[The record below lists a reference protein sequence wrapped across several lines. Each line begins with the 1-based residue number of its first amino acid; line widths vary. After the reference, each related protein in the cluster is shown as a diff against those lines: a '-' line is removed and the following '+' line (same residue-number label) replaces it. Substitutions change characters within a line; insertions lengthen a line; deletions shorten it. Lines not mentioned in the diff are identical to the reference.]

1 NRIARDMHDG
11 LVQYVYALGLQLEHA
26 RDLAASEP
34 GAVAAVLTGS
44 IQQTNHVLSEMRTF
58 IYQLR
63 PIIMKEKEIGQWVL
77 DLCRQFQ
84 EATGIPVQAG
94 YPCVA
99 VAGLRHPGGAAR
111 HRGQRAWLR
120 CRHPASP
127 GDGAG
132 AWPDQHRGARP
143 GPRRHAR
150 AGKRTRRRHPVGGGV
165 SVQPMNTGTVR
176 LLIADDHEMI
186 RLGLRSMLESDPRIR
201 VVGEA
206 ASPQDAVYQAALLR
220 PDVVLLDVR
229 MPGGSGIDAC
239 REILGRNLG
248 SKVIML
254 TSYAD
259 EDAVYES
266 IMAGASGYL
275 LKEINKAGLIDALI
289 SVSEG
294 RSLLDPEVTRKVLER
309 IRKVAASTDEVA
321 RAALS

>member
-1 NRIARDMHDG
+1 
-11 LVQYVYALGLQLEHA
+11 
-26 RDLAASEP
+26 
-34 GAVAAVLTGS
+34 
-44 IQQTNHVLSEMRTF
+44 
-58 IYQLR
+58 
-63 PIIMKEKEIGQWVL
+63 
-77 DLCRQFQ
+77 
-84 EATGIPVQAG
+84 
-94 YPCVA
+94 
-99 VAGLRHPGGAAR
+99 
-111 HRGQRAWLR
+111 
-120 CRHPASP
+120 
-127 GDGAG
+127 
-132 AWPDQHRGARP
+132 
-143 GPRRHAR
+143 
-150 AGKRTRRRHPVGGGV
+150 
-165 SVQPMNTGTVR
+165 MNTGTVR

-186 RLGLRSMLESDPRIR
+186 RLGLRSILESDPRIR

-275 LKEINKAGLIDALI
+275 LKEINKAGLIDAVI
-289 SVSEG
+289 AVSEG

-309 IRKVAASTDEVA
+309 IRKMAASSDEVA
-321 RAALS
+321 RAALSDQEKRVLRLAAHGKTNKQIAADLFLSDPQQAESQLAGAGRRVGDPAWPARRVSGAQGQLTAFGFPPLGERAGWGPATESSATHVLLTERLAPGIGRSAQRGADRRIRGGAGAGYAPRYGPALLMKSGGPHAAR

>member
-1 NRIARDMHDG
+1 
-11 LVQYVYALGLQLEHA
+11 
-26 RDLAASEP
+26 
-34 GAVAAVLTGS
+34 
-44 IQQTNHVLSEMRTF
+44 
-58 IYQLR
+58 
-63 PIIMKEKEIGQWVL
+63 
-77 DLCRQFQ
+77 
-84 EATGIPVQAG
+84 
-94 YPCVA
+94 
-99 VAGLRHPGGAAR
+99 
-111 HRGQRAWLR
+111 
-120 CRHPASP
+120 
-127 GDGAG
+127 
-132 AWPDQHRGARP
+132 
-143 GPRRHAR
+143 
-150 AGKRTRRRHPVGGGV
+150 
-165 SVQPMNTGTVR
+165 MNTGTVR

-186 RLGLRSMLESDPRIR
+186 RLGLRSILESDPRIR

-275 LKEINKAGLIDALI
+275 LKEINKAGLIDAVI
-289 SVSEG
+289 AVSEG

-309 IRKVAASTDEVA
+309 IRKMAASSDEVA
-321 RAALS
+321 SGEQIAVVGAPLGLSDSVTTGVVSQPKVKLDEDKIDYIQFSAPINPGNSGGPVVNGDKQVVGIATAKIKQAEGLGFAIPIAVACQQFSVC

>member
-1 NRIARDMHDG
+1 
-11 LVQYVYALGLQLEHA
+11 
-26 RDLAASEP
+26 
-34 GAVAAVLTGS
+34 
-44 IQQTNHVLSEMRTF
+44 
-58 IYQLR
+58 
-63 PIIMKEKEIGQWVL
+63 
-77 DLCRQFQ
+77 
-84 EATGIPVQAG
+84 
-94 YPCVA
+94 
-99 VAGLRHPGGAAR
+99 
-111 HRGQRAWLR
+111 
-120 CRHPASP
+120 
-127 GDGAG
+127 
-132 AWPDQHRGARP
+132 
-143 GPRRHAR
+143 
-150 AGKRTRRRHPVGGGV
+150 
-165 SVQPMNTGTVR
+165 MNSGTVR

-186 RLGLRSMLESDPRIR
+186 RLGLRSILESDSRIR

-275 LKEINKAGLIDALI
+275 LKEINKTGLINAVI
-289 SVSEG
+289 AVSEG

-309 IRKVAASTDEVA
+309 IRKMAASTDEVA
-321 RAALS
+321 RAALSDQEKRVLRLAAHGKTNKQIAADLFLSDKTVKHHISNILSKLNLSSRAQAAVWATQHGLLDEFPERKAS